1 MLCMFNVELFSP
13 LTQVLLVLTIF
24 GGKIVRSLTV
34 SVLLLVPAC
43 VAAVAVC
50 ATVYSRHSTL

>member
-1 MLCMFNVELFSP
+1 MFNDELFSP

-34 SVLLLVPAC
+34 SALLLVPAC